1 MSNFIRKQKI
11 AFVFIQAI
19 AFHVP
24 PAHALELIMFE
35 TKGCIWCKKWREE
48 VGLIYERTEEGKI
61 APLRSIDMTVNTRTQ
76 FKLRAPVTISPT
88 FVMVSGENEVGRITG
103 YPGEDFFWALLSNL
117 LDKAKFF
124 EKNNRSTL
132 IK

>member
-1 MSNFIRKQKI
+1 MRKQKFSLI
-11 AFVFIQAI
+11 LIQAI
-19 AFHVP
+19 ALYAT

-61 APLRSIDMTVNTRTQ
+61 APLRSIDMTVNTQTQ

-88 FVMVSGENEVGRITG
+88 FVMVLGENEVGRITG
-103 YPGEDFFWALLSNL
+103 YPGEDFFWALLSKL
-117 LDKAKFF
+117 LDKAKLF
-124 EKNNRSTL
+124 ETNRQSTL